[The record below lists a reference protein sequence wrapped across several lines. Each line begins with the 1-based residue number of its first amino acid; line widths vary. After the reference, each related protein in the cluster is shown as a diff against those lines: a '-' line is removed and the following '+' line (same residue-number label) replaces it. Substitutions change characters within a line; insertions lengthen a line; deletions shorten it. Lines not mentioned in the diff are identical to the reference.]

1 MVIFVNNISISLFE
15 GAKLI
20 DAIRSYYRVLHQTIP
35 EELPIVVDNYG
46 NIIEPDGEL
55 SAQSHFYFIDKSN
68 SLSYD

>member
-1 MVIFVNNISISLFE
+1 MPSD
-15 GAKLI
+15 LI
-20 DAIRSYYRVLHQTIP
+20 TELHQTIP

>member
-55 SAQSHFYFIDKSN
+55 SAQSHLFIIDKSN